1 MKWIE
6 WERCWFLQVYDWFWF
21 IVMCPGTKG
30 SISHRRIPRAYSNT
44 FTLNW
49 APFDHSG
56 TLWPCLL
63 FWNGRSTTISLS
75 LETHFWIRNAIYL
88 HSAPKFS
95 IPSKFSPSSLT
106 NFESCVGFGIFEIL
120 IYLLDAESK
129 LWINFF

>member
-21 IVMCPGTKG
+21 IVTCPGTKG

-63 FWNGRSTTISLS
+63 FWNVRSTKISLS

-95 IPSKFSPSSLT
+95 IPSKFFPFFINKFWIMCRFWHIW
-106 NFESCVGFGIFEIL
+106 NFNIL
-120 IYLLDAESK
+120 IGRRVK
-129 LWINFF
+129 IVN